1 VAAGTIRCLD
11 IPFFILE
18 NKPILYLYNKPYR
31 LFNYINFKP
40 KTIYMKKNFLSM
52 AILAVVVSMSSCGS
66 SSSFESDVKKFG
78 NMRCKAQQLA
88 AKDQTDEKVK
98 KELEDLQKEMSDYGD
113 KMSKKYEKQKGDKAM
128 DEKADKIMKEIMDKC
143 K

>member
-1 VAAGTIRCLD
+1 
-11 IPFFILE
+11 
-18 NKPILYLYNKPYR
+18 
-31 LFNYINFKP
+31 
-40 KTIYMKKNFLSM
+40 M

-66 SSSFESDVKKFG
+66 SSSFEGDVKKFA

-98 KELEDLQKEMSDYGD
+98 KEMEDLQKEMSDYGD